1 MTERR
6 TFCITGGSGFL
17 GRHLIPFLARDG
29 CHRIKYLSRR
39 DRTIFPEFVNVELW
53 LGDLLDEYTLAAF
66 LERDAILIHLAYLA
80 NESREK
86 NVAAITNLL
95 AAAGKSGIA
104 KFIHCSTAVVVGN
117 AADEVIDENTPC
129 RPQNEYERTK
139 LQIEE
144 ILLGSCPV
152 DLPLIILRPTAVFG
166 KYGQNLNKL
175 IEDLEKGSSVQNYIR
190 KALFR
195 DRDLNL
201 VSVENVVEAICF
213 LATDEKEVT
222 KEIFIIADDDAK
234 ENNYAF
240 VSRRI
245 ESILA
250 INVLPFPVL
259 QLPNPLLSFLLRVLG
274 RSNTN
279 IHRKYSSDK
288 IAEWGWQKSHSF
300 AERLDQHIKW
310 FKELKS

>member
-1 MTERR
+1 M
-6 TFCITGGSGFL
+6 
-17 GRHLIPFLARDG
+17 
-29 CHRIKYLSRR
+29 
-39 DRTIFPEFVNVELW
+39 
-53 LGDLLDEYTLAAF
+53 
-66 LERDAILIHLAYLA
+66 
-80 NESREK
+80 
-86 NVAAITNLL
+86 
-95 AAAGKSGIA
+95 
-104 KFIHCSTAVVVGN
+104 
-117 AADEVIDENTPC
+117 
-129 RPQNEYERTK
+129 
-139 LQIEE
+139 
-144 ILLGSCPV
+144 
-152 DLPLIILRPTAVFG
+152 
-166 KYGQNLNKL
+166 
-175 IEDLEKGSSVQNYIR
+175 
-190 KALFR
+190 
-195 DRDLNL
+195 NL

-259 QLPNPLLSFLLRVLG
+259 QLPNPLFSFLLRVLG